1 MAKMQSTVSHRAG
14 NSRTTIRTL
23 SRGGRSY
30 ISSTKLVWSKD
41 GSWASV
47 TTEERTPNL
56 IGLVILALLVASLFS
71 IFTGT
76 ERDFSFLAFL
86 EMLQNAPMIPLDWLF
101 IPNLSFTLP
110 NFLFW
115 VEPILNFLFDMVNLG
130 SFVFTGILNCLRL
143 ILYLLRWVIGI

>member
-14 NSRTTIRTL
+14 NTRTTTRTL
-23 SRGGRSY
+23 SRGGRTY
-30 ISSTKLVWSKD
+30 TTRTKLVWSKD

-47 TTEERTPNL
+47 TTEEKSPNL
-56 IGLVILALLVASLFS
+56 IGLVLLSLLVASLFS
-71 IFTGT
+71 IFIGT
-76 ERDFSFLAFL
+76 ERDFSFFAFL
-86 EMLQNAPMIPLDWLF
+86 EMLQNAPVIPIDWLF
-101 IPNLSFTLP
+101 IPDLSFTLP

-115 VEPILNFLFDMVNLG
+115 VEPIVNFLFDLVNLG